1 MTIRNHLL
9 AVAKRSEAE
18 LGTEQVS
25 FIEGC
30 PRYWAKMPIPNGPL
44 TVGIDGGFVRAQRGE
59 GWFEVIAGKSVL
71 AFRRGDARESKSS
84 KCFGFVQTYDDSPK
98 RRLFELLKSQGLQ
111 ENQQVV
117 FLSDGGE
124 DVRNLQVYLTPQAEH
139 LLDWFHIT
147 MRLTVL
153 RQQALG
159 VNANQILETIE
170 RIKHYLWH
178 GNVFQALQHIEFL
191 QMDVD
196 CIEDRTAKLEK
207 LEQGIAEF
215 LAYIQNNRAHIPNYG
230 ERYRHDETISTGF
243 VESTV
248 NQVVSKRFVKKQQMQ
263 WTPRGAH
270 LLLHT
275 RTKVGVPLS
284 MEPAITKKAA
294 NDTPAPDQPDLLG
307 LRDRALIAIMVYSF
321 ARVGAVISDEGWGLF
336 RSGASSLGALARKR
350 RQGARRSLSS
360 SSRSMSARLYRSG
373 RHHRRHRRL
382 SLPQRPPQ
390 DRPAYNQSP
399 LPAGRPPHHPP
410 AGESGR
416 HRDAHRQSYFPCH
429 RDHGVSEE

>member
-1 MTIRNHLL
+1 LEEQLNAMTIRDHLL

-30 PRYWAKMPIPNGPL
+30 PRDWAKMPIPNGPL

-71 AFRRGDARESKSS
+71 AFRRGDAGESKSS
-84 KCFGFVQTYDDSPK
+84 KCFGFVQTYDDRPK
-98 RRLFELLKSQGLQ
+98 RRLFELLKSQGMQ

-124 DVRNLQVYLTPQAEH
+124 DVRNLQVYLNPQAEH

-207 LEQGIAEF
+207 LEQGVADF
-215 LAYIQNNRAHIPNYG
+215 LAYIQNNRAYIPNYG
-230 ERYRHDETISTGF
+230 ERYRHNETISTGF

-270 LLLHT
+270 LLLQT
-275 RTKVGVPLS
+275 RTKVLNGDL
-284 MEPAITKKAA
+284 EQTFRGWYPAFRHDAEGLAA
-294 NDTPAPDQPDLLG
+294 
-307 LRDRALIAIMVYSF
+307 
-321 ARVGAVISDEGWGLF
+321 
-336 RSGASSLGALARKR
+336 
-350 RQGARRSLSS
+350 
-360 SSRSMSARLYRSG
+360 
-373 RHHRRHRRL
+373 
-382 SLPQRPPQ
+382 
-390 DRPAYNQSP
+390 
-399 LPAGRPPHHPP
+399 
-410 AGESGR
+410 
-416 HRDAHRQSYFPCH
+416 
-429 RDHGVSEE
+429 